1 MLLRQLDTASHY
13 FDHVLFILGTFSRRQ
28 GQIFMDLTFFNRAM
42 QPMGG
47 FAIQFNKNS
56 FGLNPAVALQVNSP
70 IPQNMQAEASLQL
83 STCK

>member
-1 MLLRQLDTASHY
+1 M
-13 FDHVLFILGTFSRRQ
+13 FILGTFSRRQ